1 MKQASSKAWSGKSR
15 GGSFGHLFFIL
26 VIRYLGVRA
35 AYFHLL
41 FVVPYFVP
49 FAPKATKAIWCYNR
63 HILKYGVVKAGWMIL
78 VSYYRFGQTIIDKV
92 AILNGMASRYKFE
105 FDNYDEFLSV
115 LNSGQGVTI
124 IGAHVGSWEVGA
136 PFFDHYGRKINIVMY
151 DAEYQ
156 KIKAALE
163 KSAGSRNYKV
173 IPLTDDSLDSI
184 IRIKAA
190 VDSRE
195 YVCFQGDR
203 YMSDKNVIHSSFLG
217 ADARFPSGP
226 FLVASRLRVPVVFY
240 FAMRERGRKYRFYF
254 RVATPVVRTA
264 TQKPE
269 GQLFGQYIKE
279 LEAIVSRYPQQWFNF
294 YQFWN

>member
-1 MKQASSKAWSGKSR
+1 MGQTNRKAWNGKSR

-26 VIRYLGVRA
+26 VIKYLGIRA
-35 AYFHLL
+35 AYFHLF

-49 FAPKATKAIWCYNR
+49 FAPKATKAIWRYNR
-63 HILKYGVVKAGWMIL
+63 HILKYGKLKAGWMIL

-92 AILNGMASRYKFE
+92 AILNGMANRYKFD
-105 FDNYDEFLSV
+105 FDNYEEFLSV
-115 LNSGQGVTI
+115 LNSGEGVTI

-136 PFFDHYGRKINIVMY
+136 PFFEHYGRKINIVMY

-156 KIKAALE
+156 KIKAAIAKHGGE
-163 KSAGSRNYKV
+163 KNYKV
-173 IPLTDDSLDSI
+173 IPLTEDSLESI

-190 VDSRE
+190 VNAKE

-203 YMSDKNVIHSSFLG
+203 YMSDKNVIAANFMG
-217 ADARFPSGP
+217 ADAKFPSGP

-240 FAMRERGRKYRFYF
+240 FAMREKNWRYRFYF
-254 RVATPVVRTA
+254 KVAAPVARTA
-264 TQKPE
+264 TRKPE
-269 GQLFGQYIKE
+269 ELLFEQYKRE
-279 LEAIVSRYPQQWFNF
+279 LEAIVSRYPQQWYNF

>member
-1 MKQASSKAWSGKSR
+1 MEETSQKAWNGKSR

-26 VIRYLGVRA
+26 VIKYLGIRA

-49 FAPKATKAIWCYNR
+49 FAPKATKAIWRYNR
-63 HILKYGVVKAGWMIL
+63 HILKYGKLKAGWMVL

-92 AILNGMASRYKFE
+92 AILNGMANRYKFD
-105 FDNYDEFLSV
+105 FDNYEEFLSV
-115 LNSGQGVTI
+115 LNSGEGVTI

-156 KIKAALE
+156 KIKAAIE
-163 KSAGSRNYKV
+163 KHGGDKNYKV
-173 IPLTDDSLDSI
+173 IPLTDDSLESI

-190 VDSRE
+190 VNAKE

-203 YMSDKNVIHSSFLG
+203 YMSDKNVITASFMG
-217 ADARFPSGP
+217 ADAKFPSGP

-240 FAMRERGRKYRFYF
+240 FAMREKSWKYRFYF
-254 RVATPVVRTA
+254 KVAAPVARTA
-264 TQKPE
+264 TRKPE
-269 GQLFGQYIKE
+269 ELLFEQYKKE
-279 LEAIVSRYPQQWFNF
+279 LEAIVSRYPQQWYNF

>member
-1 MKQASSKAWSGKSR
+1 MGQTNGKTWNGKSR

-26 VIRYLGVRA
+26 VIKYLGIRA
-35 AYFHLL
+35 AYFYLF

-49 FAPKATKAIWCYNR
+49 FAPKATKAIWRYNR
-63 HILKYGVVKAGWMIL
+63 FILKYGKLKAGWMVL

-92 AILNGMASRYKFE
+92 AILNGMANRYKFD
-105 FDNYDEFLSV
+105 FDNYEEFLSV
-115 LNSGQGVTI
+115 LNSGEGVTI

-156 KIKAALE
+156 KIKATIE
-163 KSAGSRNYKV
+163 KHGGEKNYKV
-173 IPLTDDSLDSI
+173 IPLTEDSLESI
-184 IRIKAA
+184 IRIKMA
-190 VDSRE
+190 VNAKE

-203 YMSDKNVIHSSFLG
+203 YMSDKNVIATSFMG
-217 ADARFPSGP
+217 ADAKFPSGP

-240 FAMRERGRKYRFYF
+240 FAMREKNWRYRFYF
-254 RVATPVVRTA
+254 KVATPVTRTA
-264 TQKPE
+264 ARKPE
-269 GQLFGQYIKE
+269 TQLFDQYKAE
-279 LEAIVSRYPQQWFNF
+279 LESIVSRYPQQWYNF